1 MPLVVQEVGG
11 SSLPSQQWI
20 LNAWVKSEKTQKQTG
35 DTIMTESSAS
45 WWVDWKSWSA
55 PGEGEVWRSG
65 WCSEVVCDSES
76 PVMLVHIL
84 SVTMWGAGLDEAV
97 DSEKLLFQIFC
108 NFVIWQFYP
117 ILKLLNNEN
126 VNEFLKLLFH
136 FSKHLIIV
144 ILFFVC
150 SPMKLQSFTT
160 FWTTL
165 INFKLH

>member
-35 DTIMTESSAS
+35 DTIMTKSSAS

-84 SVTMWGAGLDEAV
+84 SVTMWGAGQNEAV
-97 DSEKLLFQIFC
+97 DSEIFLFQIF
-108 NFVIWQFYP
+108 
-117 ILKLLNNEN
+117 
-126 VNEFLKLLFH
+126 
-136 FSKHLIIV
+136 
-144 ILFFVC
+144 
-150 SPMKLQSFTT
+150 
-160 FWTTL
+160 
-165 INFKLH
+165 